1 MTQSGHCPKRFGGE
15 FLQDSEPRASSRE
28 GPVLEAKSFLGK
40 RRAARSGQDRRLLQF
55 SRGLPPPCPLGEEGG
70 GIVKSL
76 GQGSSLGWLNRHH
89 GPILT
94 TTLPVVPSPADLLV
108 A

>member
-1 MTQSGHCPKRFGGE
+1 MSRSFVAQIPHAAIGWSLGHIHGFARPKSRRSRRPE
-15 FLQDSEPRASSRE
+15 TRLYLRRA
-28 GPVLEAKSFLGK
+28 LFLGLK
-40 RRAARSGQDRRLLQF
+40 AKVGDPHLAAQYEA
-55 SRGLPPPCPLGEEGG
+55 P
-70 GIVKSL
+70 SL
-76 GQGSSLGWLNRHH
+76 VTTLGWLNRRH

>member
-1 MTQSGHCPKRFGGE
+1 MLSP
-15 FLQDSEPRASSRE
+15 PSSMAFNCE
-28 GPVLEAKSFLGK
+28 LGA
-40 RRAARSGQDRRLLQF
+40 RRHAGK
-55 SRGLPPPCPLGEEGG
+55 G
-70 GIVKSL
+70 L
-76 GQGSSLGWLNRHH
+76 GQGSTLGWLDRRH